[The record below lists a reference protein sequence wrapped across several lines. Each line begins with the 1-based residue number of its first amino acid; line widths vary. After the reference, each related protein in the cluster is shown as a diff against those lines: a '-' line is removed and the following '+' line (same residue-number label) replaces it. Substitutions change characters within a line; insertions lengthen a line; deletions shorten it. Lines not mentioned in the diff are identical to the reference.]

1 MVTQTLHDD
10 RPWRR
15 TLCAWLRG
23 ALPLA
28 AISPQGT
35 PCLSGKTGAAEQ
47 ALDAEAL
54 DAEVSGTEVS
64 NTEVSNTEVL
74 DTGVLDTEVLD
85 TEVSGTEVLAADS
98 VVLRFPIHGEAL
110 LVRLADLLRSRL
122 ADRGPEHDP
131 LLLMMSRGPRSR
143 LSIDRMAYVEFH
155 NDRAEFRVAIEASP
169 RTKVILET
177 ADFDAVV
184 DFVGQYIAARLA
196 ERPALEVAS

>member
-23 ALPLA
+23 ALPLRAAADKDRRCGQSSVA

-35 PCLSGKTGAAEQ
+35 PCLSEKTGAAEQ

-64 NTEVSNTEVL
+64 GTEVL
-74 DTGVLDTEVLD
+74 D
-85 TEVSGTEVLAADS
+85 TEVLAADS

-110 LVRLADLLRSRL
+110 LVRLGDLLRSRL

-131 LLLMMSRGPRSR
+131 LLLMMSRGLRSR

-169 RTKVILET
+169 QTKVILET
-177 ADFDAVV
+177 ADFDVVV

-196 ERPALEVAS
+196 GLPALEVAS

>member
-10 RPWRR
+10 WQWRR

-23 ALPLA
+23 ALPFRAADDKDRRCGRSSLA
-28 AISPQGT
+28 AISPQAG
-35 PCLSGKTGAAEQ
+35 PRLSEKTGAAGQ
-47 ALDAEAL
+47 VL
-54 DAEVSGTEVS
+54 DAEVLDA
-64 NTEVSNTEVL
+64 EVL
-74 DTGVLDTEVLD
+74 DAQVLDA
-85 TEVSGTEVLAADS
+85 EVLAAGG

-122 ADRGPEHDP
+122 ADRGPKHDP
-131 LLLMMSRGPRSR
+131 LLLMMSRGARSR

-169 RTKVILET
+169 QTKVILET